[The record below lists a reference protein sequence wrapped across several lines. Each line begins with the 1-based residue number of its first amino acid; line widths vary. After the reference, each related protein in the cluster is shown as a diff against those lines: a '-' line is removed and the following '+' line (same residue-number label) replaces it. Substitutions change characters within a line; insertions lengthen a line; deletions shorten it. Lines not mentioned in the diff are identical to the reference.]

1 MKKTITITLTIILII
16 ALLSSCTPAPQ
27 SADQATAEPTAQP
40 TASPT
45 QAPTAVPTPEPPYI
59 STIENMS
66 NEELMIEAY
75 NVTHD
80 YEILRVIALKMNSG
94 EINEETF
101 LKTADF
107 TKEVVFKKEID
118 LFFVNDE
125 IYRGDVGESFIN
137 IFYKQNFNYYKV
149 WFELGRIEKM
159 TLGLTDKDMASLSK
173 YAKDSDYLFSDA
185 SFFLNKGFGVMDE
198 TDMSAISFNLSNI
211 YEGKVKPL
219 PICAFEGRLF
229 PKFDEEGFEV
239 SKEGLAYVEYLR
251 ETIEDICFNQ
261 EYDDEERVQ
270 NILDKIYNNKDL
282 LDIEKITCLGNIFF
296 YLKTQGKELATF
308 QEIQIDGQTLM
319 DRVNGLSVAGL
330 DGIDFTDPQI
340 RNQQAIDYTGRN
352 NIPDN

>member
-1 MKKTITITLTIILII
+1 MKKTIILILAI
-16 ALLSSCTPAPQ
+16 LLAIMSLSSCTVA
-27 SADQATAEPTAQP
+27 SKVAEKTPTEAPTA
-40 TASPT
+40 TPT
-45 QAPTAVPTPEPPYI
+45 QAPTPIPTATPEPPYI

-80 YEILRVIALKMNSG
+80 YGILRVIALKMNSG

-107 TKEVVFKKEID
+107 TKDVEAYID

-125 IYRGDVGESFIN
+125 MYTGKVGEN
-137 IFYKQNFNYYKV
+137 IIDISYQQNFNYYKV

-159 TLGLTDKDMASLSK
+159 TLGLTDKDTASLSK
-173 YAKDSDYLFSDA
+173 YAKDSDYLYSEA
-185 SFFLNKGFGVMDE
+185 SFFKNKGFGVLDE
-198 TDMSAISFNLSNI
+198 SYLSAIFINLSNI

-308 QEIQIDGQTLM
+308 QEIQVDGQTLM